1 MGIGDDIMQ
10 LIVRKKYLDELIEL
24 YGTPDIKVITGIRRS
39 GKSVLLQE
47 FITYLKSLNEQINI
61 VMINLQELEF
71 DYLLEYHA
79 LHQYIMNQY
88 KEEMTNV
95 LLIDEVQMCPQFEL
109 AINSIY
115 AKGIYDIYITGSNA
129 FLLSSD
135 LATLFT
141 GRTMEIKV
149 YPFSFKEYLT
159 YYKITDR
166 YDDAFDK
173 YVKTG
178 GMPGAYVYKTEDRQ
192 YDYVRDIYST
202 ILIRDLV
209 EKYKIRN
216 KLEFTNISEFMMD
229 NIGNLLSPNNICET
243 LKNNQSEITRK
254 TVSKYIGY
262 LENAFLFY
270 EAKRYDLKGKKYLT
284 NNSKYYLCDSSF
296 RYAVNGTRNMDYGRV
311 YENIVYLELRRR
323 GYEVYVG
330 KLYKKEID
338 FVIKK
343 RDTQIYIQV
352 SDNIS
357 DKKTFEREYAP
368 LLAIKDAYP
377 KLIIARTRH
386 ETYNYRGIQVI
397 DLCRWLR
404 EE

>member
-1 MGIGDDIMQ
+1 MGIGENVMQ

-24 YGTPDIKVITGIRRS
+24 YGTPDIKVITGIRRA

-71 DYLLEYHA
+71 DHLLEYHA
-79 LHQYIMNQY
+79 LHKYIMNQY

-159 YYKITDR
+159 YYKITDG
-166 YDDAFDK
+166 YDDAFDQ

-178 GMPGAYVYKTEDRQ
+178 GMPGAYVYKTENRQ
-192 YDYVRDIYST
+192 YDYVRDVYST
-202 ILIRDLV
+202 IIIRDLV

-254 TVSKYIGY
+254 TISKYIGY

-284 NNSKYYLCDSSF
+284 NNSKHYLCDSSF

-338 FVIKK
+338 FVAKK

-357 DKKTFEREYAP
+357 DEKTFEREYTP

-386 ETYNYRGIQVI
+386 ETYDYQGIQVI

>member
-1 MGIGDDIMQ
+1 MQ

-24 YGTPDIKVITGIRRS
+24 YGTPDIKVITGIRRA

-61 VMINLQELEF
+61 AMINLQELEF
-71 DYLLEYHA
+71 DHLLEYHA
-79 LHQYIMNQY
+79 LHKYIMNQY

-159 YYKITDR
+159 YYKITDG
-166 YDDAFDK
+166 YDDAFDQ

-178 GMPGAYVYKTEDRQ
+178 GMPGAYVYKTENRQ
-192 YDYVRDIYST
+192 YDYVRDVYST
-202 ILIRDLV
+202 IIIRDLV

-254 TVSKYIGY
+254 TISKYIGY

-284 NNSKYYLCDSSF
+284 NNSKHYLCDSSF

-338 FVIKK
+338 FVAKK

-357 DKKTFEREYAP
+357 DEKTFEREYTP

-377 KLIIARTRH
+377 KMIIARTKH
-386 ETYNYRGIQVI
+386 PNYSYEGIEI
-397 DLCRWLR
+397 YDIADWLLQA
-404 EE
+404 

>member
-1 MGIGDDIMQ
+1 MH
-10 LIVRKKYLDELIEL
+10 LIVRQQYLDELVEL

-47 FITYLKSLNEQINI
+47 FISYLESLDDKINI

-71 DYLLEYHA
+71 DHLLEYHA
-79 LHQYIMNQY
+79 LHKYILDQY
-88 KEEMTNV
+88 KEGMTNV
-95 LLIDEVQMCPQFEL
+95 LLIDEVQLCQQFER

-115 AKGIYDIYITGSNA
+115 TKRIYDIYITGSNA

-141 GRTMEIKV
+141 GRTIEIKV
-149 YPFSFKEYLT
+149 FPFSFKEYLA
-159 YYKITDR
+159 YYEINEN
-166 YDDAFDK
+166 YDEAFYQ
-173 YVKTG
+173 YVRIG
-178 GMPGAYVYKTEDRQ
+178 GMPGAYVYKNESRQ
-192 YDYVRDIYST
+192 YDYVKDVYST

-216 KLEFTNISEFMMD
+216 KQEFTNISEFMMD
-229 NIGNLLSPNNICET
+229 NIGNLLSPNNISKA

-270 EAKRYDLKGKKYLT
+270 EAKRYDLKGKKYLA

-296 RYAVNGTRNMDYGRV
+296 RYAINGTRNMDFGRV
-311 YENIVYLELRRR
+311 YENIVYLELLRR

-330 KLYKKEID
+330 KLYKKEVN
-338 FVIKK
+338 FVAKK

-352 SDNIS
+352 SDNIA
-357 DKKTFEREYAP
+357 DNKTFEREYSP

-377 KLIIARTRH
+377 KMIIARTYH
-386 ETYNYRGIQVI
+386 ENYDYQGIQVI
-397 DLCRWLR
+397 DIRRWLQ
-404 EE
+404 E

>member
-1 MGIGDDIMQ
+1 MH
-10 LIVRKKYLDELIEL
+10 LIVRQQYLDELVEL

-47 FITYLKSLNEQINI
+47 FISYLESLDDKINI

-71 DYLLEYHA
+71 DHLLEYHA
-79 LHQYIMNQY
+79 LHKYILDQY
-88 KEEMTNV
+88 KEGMTNV
-95 LLIDEVQMCPQFEL
+95 LLIDEVQLCQQFER

-115 AKGIYDIYITGSNA
+115 TKRIYDIYITGSNA

-141 GRTMEIKV
+141 GRTIEIKV
-149 YPFSFKEYLT
+149 FPFSFKEYLA
-159 YYKITDR
+159 YYEINEN
-166 YDDAFDK
+166 YDEAFDQ
-173 YVKTG
+173 YVRIG
-178 GMPGAYVYKTEDRQ
+178 GMPGAYVYKNESRQ
-192 YDYVRDIYST
+192 YDYIKDVYST

-216 KLEFTNISEFMMD
+216 KQEFTNISEFMMD
-229 NIGNLLSPNNICET
+229 NIGNLLSPNNISKA

-270 EAKRYDLKGKKYLT
+270 EAKRYDLKGKKYLA

-296 RYAVNGTRNMDYGRV
+296 RYAINGTRNMDFGRV
-311 YENIVYLELRRR
+311 YENIVYLELLRR

-330 KLYKKEID
+330 KLYKKEVD
-338 FVIKK
+338 FVAKK

-352 SDNIS
+352 SDNIA
-357 DKKTFEREYAP
+357 DNKTFEREYSP

-377 KLIIARTRH
+377 KMIIARTYH
-386 ETYNYRGIQVI
+386 ENYDYQGIQVI
-397 DLCRWLR
+397 DIRRWLQ
-404 EE
+404 E